1 MPGGLPNMLGNI
13 EPMQV
18 DAPEENENEAGAG
31 AEETEVETVL
41 SIITLS

>member
-1 MPGGLPNMLGNI
+1 MLGNI

-31 AEETEVETVL
+31 AEEAEVEAEYCHSEL
-41 SIITLS
+41 ISER

>member
-1 MPGGLPNMLGNI
+1 MLGNI

-31 AEETEVETVL
+31 AEEAEVEGVCAEYCQSEL
-41 SIITLS
+41 ISEP

>member
-1 MPGGLPNMLGNI
+1 MLGNI

-31 AEETEVETVL
+31 AEEAEVDVDYAEYCHFEL
-41 SIITLS
+41 ISER

>member
-1 MPGGLPNMLGNI
+1 MLGNI

-31 AEETEVETVL
+31 AEEAEVEAEYYHSEL
-41 SIITLS
+41 ISER

>member
-1 MPGGLPNMLGNI
+1 MLGNI

-31 AEETEVETVL
+31 AEEAEVDVDYAEYCHSEL
-41 SIITLS
+41 ISER